1 MLSKHFKLNEVVDT
15 IDECCLWWQAEIVE
29 FIGEKELVDRWKEF
43 GKQKSKI
50 QINTTV
56 RKTSEKWNVRKTKV
70 TSQALPQKR
79 RRAIKILL
87 DYQLKFQSHGDRVN
101 FIQEDDIKHGF
112 VFNNDKVLSEMKI
125 FEEDEFR
132 KWQDMGKL

>member
-112 VFNNDKVLSEMKI
+112 VFNNDKVLSEMKVPYSEHV
-125 FEEDEFR
+125 FH
-132 KWQDMGKL
+132 